1 MPFGSSMCRPRG
13 PDQARWTDE
22 QQANGGP
29 ADAQAEAHTMQ
40 LHATTKHWLH
50 HFDAGIRML
59 SQDPV
64 ASTAVIVSL
73 PPPSR
78 ICTNYGCARTK
89 EGRKKVRRNL
99 SVIESSSQTTATY
112 LTAMPGAV
120 RRPIRG
126 QGRHAYPSKKGIGS
140 ARKDQGS
147 DDCARSGGERVAAAG
162 ARVAVSGTLTSPI
175 LPLDHVDQLID

>member
-1 MPFGSSMCRPRG
+1 MP
-13 PDQARWTDE
+13 
-22 QQANGGP
+22 
-29 ADAQAEAHTMQ
+29 
-40 LHATTKHWLH
+40 
-50 HFDAGIRML
+50 

-89 EGRKKVRRNL
+89 EGQKKVRRNL
-99 SVIESSSQTTATY
+99 SVSTNTPPDPSTALTHRQQVIESSSQTTATY

-126 QGRHAYPSKKGIGS
+126 QGRHAYLSKKGIGS

-162 ARVAVSGTLTSPI
+162 ARVAVSGTLTSPT
-175 LPLDHVDQLID
+175 LPLDHVDQPID